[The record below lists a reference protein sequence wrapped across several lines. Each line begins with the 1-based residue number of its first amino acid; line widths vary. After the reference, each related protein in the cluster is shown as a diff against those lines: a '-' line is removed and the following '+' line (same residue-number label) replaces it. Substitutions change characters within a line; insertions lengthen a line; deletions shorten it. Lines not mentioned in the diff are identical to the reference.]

1 MDHDAIYKAYAGTVV
16 RISDSQGAF
25 DADGNSVEIDQALVD
40 AARSELNVENAWK
53 SLRTKRNQLLAQT
66 DYLALA
72 DHTLSADM
80 TAYRQALRD
89 LPSNTTDPANP
100 VWPTK
105 PGGSS

>member
-1 MDHDAIYKAYAGTVV
+1 MDHEAIYKAYAGTVV

-25 DADGNSVEIDQALVD
+25 DADGNNVEIDQALVD
-40 AARSELNVENAWK
+40 AARSELNVQNAWK
-53 SLRTKRNQLLAQT
+53 SLRTKRNQLLAET

-89 LPSNTTDPANP
+89 LPSNTTDVANP

-105 PGGSS
+105 PGG